1 MKRLLI
7 SNLILISIA
16 TANTL
21 KVPSQYSSIQAA
33 IDASTDGDTVSV
45 AAGTYVENISYS
57 GKSISI
63 IGEDRETTII
73 DGDSSG
79 IVVSFISGEDS
90 SAVLRGFTI
99 TNGFNS
105 VGAGIYVESSSPT
118 LTDLIISRNT
128 TGKEGGQPSGGGICL
143 RYSSS
148 SIDNV
153 IFEDNYAY
161 YQGGGIETRYS
172 DILLTNSI
180 FRGNYGGANSGAGWF
195 GFSSDVTIEN
205 VLATDNEAHYGY
217 GAFGIYSNT
226 DLYLINATLTDN
238 ESSSGDALGVSSTSN
253 ATVSNCIFYNNRDH
267 NGEITGP
274 IRLAGTNSSLDIQYS
289 NVQGGQDAIIM
300 NDQST
305 VNWGAGNI
313 DADPLFVDPDSGD
326 YHLSDLSP
334 AISGGIDSWKIDNIW
349 YVAPSTDLD
358 GNPRPNPV
366 GSIPDLGAYEN
377 PLGEFSDKP
386 TDPTQ
391 VSFSAHEIPTDHI
404 CCYYVYPV
412 DIDGDGDMDVISG
425 SQASKEITLYEN
437 DGLENFKAYTIATNI
452 DGIFE
457 VHAVDVDGDGDI
469 DVISAGF
476 NDDTIAWHENDGS
489 QNFTT
494 HDITTSADGA
504 RYVYAAD
511 IDNDGDMDVLS
522 ASIFDEEINWYE
534 NDGSGQFTEHSL
546 SLIHI

>member
-1 MKRLLI
+1 M
-7 SNLILISIA
+7 
-16 TANTL
+16 
-21 KVPSQYSSIQAA
+21 
-33 IDASTDGDTVSV
+33 
-45 AAGTYVENISYS
+45 
-57 GKSISI
+57 
-63 IGEDRETTII
+63 
-73 DGDSSG
+73 
-79 IVVSFISGEDS
+79 VSFVSDEDT
-90 SAVLRGFTI
+90 SAVLSGFTI
-99 TNGFNS
+99 TNGLNS
-105 VGAGIYVESSSPT
+105 VGGGIYVNGSDPT
-118 LTDLIISRNT
+118 LVDLIVSGNSTGT
-128 TGKEGGQPSGGGICL
+128 TGGQPSGGGICL

-238 ESSSGDALGVSSTSN
+238 ESGSGDALGISSTSN

-289 NVQGGQDAIIM
+289 DVQGGQDAIIM

-313 DADPLFVDPDSGD
+313 DVDPLFVDPDSGD

-334 AISGGIDSWKIDNIW
+334 VISGGIDSLQIDSTW
-349 YVAPSTDLD
+349 YVVPSTDIE

-366 GSIPDLGAYEN
+366 GTLPDMGAYEN
-377 PLGEFSDKP
+377 ENGIEGYNGPVWYVDASSDV
-386 TDPTQ
+386 T
-391 VSFSAHEIPTDHI
+391 
-404 CCYYVYPV
+404 Y
-412 DIDGDGDMDVISG
+412 
-425 SQASKEITLYEN
+425 
-437 DGLENFKAYTIATNI
+437 
-452 DGIFE
+452 
-457 VHAVDVDGDGDI
+457 
-469 DVISAGF
+469 
-476 NDDTIAWHENDGS
+476 
-489 QNFTT
+489 
-494 HDITTSADGA
+494 
-504 RYVYAAD
+504 
-511 IDNDGDMDVLS
+511 DNG
-522 ASIFDEEINWYE
+522 
-534 NDGSGQFTEHSL
+534 
-546 SLIHI
+546 